1 VIFFGLLALCN
12 AASLGPRD
20 TSNATVVCQSEDELW
35 GGEDIRKFYFCL
47 DGAVITDECD
57 PGYYFVNNMILSR
70 PLTVDSNFLHLDAL
84 KAKCNFRLASIFFM
98 RRPGACVI
106 ILMP

>member
-57 PGYYFVNNMILSR
+57 PGYYFVNNATIWVLMEQVSKGYYQLLLSWQSVNYLSPGCVSR
-70 PLTVDSNFLHLDAL
+70 
-84 KAKCNFRLASIFFM
+84 M
-98 RRPGACVI
+98 RVLGV
-106 ILMP
+106 LG